1 LHLVLKT
8 LERLRLFSMKRLLVK
23 ENKKLE
29 RDTQTKAIL
38 SNDVDG
44 YRAAIARRSLRKSKE
59 KEFNELKNKVDNL
72 TTLVEKLVEKLDK

>member
-1 LHLVLKT
+1 
-8 LERLRLFSMKRLLVK
+8 MKRLLVK

-29 RDTQTKAIL
+29 RDTQTKAVL

-59 KEFNELKNKVDNL
+59 EEFNELKNKVDNL

>member
-1 LHLVLKT
+1 MHLVLKT

>member
-1 LHLVLKT
+1 
-8 LERLRLFSMKRLLVK
+8 MKRLLVQ

-38 SNDVDG
+38 SNDIDG
-44 YRAAIARRSLRKSKE
+44 YKAAIARRSLRKSKE

>member
-1 LHLVLKT
+1 
-8 LERLRLFSMKRLLVK
+8 MKRLLVK

-38 SNDVDG
+38 SNDTDG
-44 YRAAIARRSLRKSKE
+44 YRAAIARRTLRKNKE

>member
-1 LHLVLKT
+1 
-8 LERLRLFSMKRLLVK
+8 MKRLLVE

-29 RDTQTKAIL
+29 RDTHTKAIL

-44 YRAAIARRSLRKSKE
+44 YRAAIARRSLRKGKE

>member
-1 LHLVLKT
+1 
-8 LERLRLFSMKRLLVK
+8 MKRLLVK

-29 RDTQTKAIL
+29 RDTQTKAVL

>member
-1 LHLVLKT
+1 
-8 LERLRLFSMKRLLVK
+8 MKRLLVK

-44 YRAAIARRSLRKSKE
+44 YRAAIARRSLRKNKE

-72 TTLVEKLVEKLDK
+72 TNLVEKLVEKLDK

>member
-8 LERLRLFSMKRLLVK
+8 LERLRLFNMKRLLVK

-38 SNDVDG
+38 SNDIDG
-44 YRAAIARRSLRKSKE
+44 YKAAIARRSLRKSKE

>member
-1 LHLVLKT
+1 MHLVLKT
-8 LERLRLFSMKRLLVK
+8 LERLRLFNMKRLLVK

-38 SNDVDG
+38 SNDIDG
-44 YRAAIARRSLRKSKE
+44 YKAAIARRSLRKSKE

>member
-1 LHLVLKT
+1 
-8 LERLRLFSMKRLLVK
+8 MKRLLVQ

-44 YRAAIARRSLRKSKE
+44 YKAAIARRSLRKSKE

>member
-1 LHLVLKT
+1 
-8 LERLRLFSMKRLLVK
+8 MKRLLVK

-44 YRAAIARRSLRKSKE
+44 YRMALSRRASRKNKE
-59 KEFNELKNKVDNL
+59 EEFNSLKNKVDNL
-72 TTLVEKLVEKLDK
+72 TNLVEKLVEKLDK

>member
-1 LHLVLKT
+1 
-8 LERLRLFSMKRLLVK
+8 MKRLLVK

>member
-1 LHLVLKT
+1 
-8 LERLRLFSMKRLLVK
+8 MKRLLVQ

-29 RDTQTKAIL
+29 RDTHTKAIL
-38 SNDVDG
+38 SNDGNG
-44 YRAAIARRSLRKSKE
+44 YRAALARRSLRKKKE

>member
-1 LHLVLKT
+1 
-8 LERLRLFSMKRLLVK
+8 MKRLLVK

-59 KEFNELKNKVDNL
+59 EEFNELKNKVDNL

>member
-1 LHLVLKT
+1 
-8 LERLRLFSMKRLLVK
+8 MKRLLVK

-38 SNDVDG
+38 SNDIDG
-44 YRAAIARRSLRKSKE
+44 YKAAIARRSLRKSKE

>member
-1 LHLVLKT
+1 
-8 LERLRLFSMKRLLVK
+8 MKRLLVK

-44 YRAAIARRSLRKSKE
+44 YKAAIARRSLRKSKE